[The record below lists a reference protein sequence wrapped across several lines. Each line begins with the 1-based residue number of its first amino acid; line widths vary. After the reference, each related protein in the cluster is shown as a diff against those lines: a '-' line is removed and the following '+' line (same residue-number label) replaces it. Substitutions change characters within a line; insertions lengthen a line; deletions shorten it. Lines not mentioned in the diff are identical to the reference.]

1 MNDTT
6 VERSIAGLA
15 ERFTLTP
22 AAAARLAALTRFL
35 ASEPT
40 APTAIHGATSIVEQH
55 VADSLVALELEELR
69 PGLRIVDIGSGA
81 GMPGLPLAIALPDT
95 SVVLVE
101 SNARKRDFIASAIR
115 LCGLE
120 NAEAIATRAE
130 TWSEGIGRFDVVTA
144 RALGPLDVVAEYA
157 APLLRVGGSLIA
169 WRGQREL
176 AAEARGA
183 RAAAI
188 LGLRVAEAVRVTP
201 FPGARNRYLHVML
214 KVRATPDRFPRRVGM
229 AAKRP
234 LGI

>member
-22 AAAARLAALTRFL
+22 AATARLAALTRFL

-55 VADSLVALELEELR
+55 IADSLVALELEELR

-95 SVVLVE
+95 SLVLVE
-101 SNARKRDFIASAIR
+101 SNARKCDFIASAIR
-115 LCGLE
+115 LCGVE

-144 RALGPLDVVAEYA
+144 RALGPLDVVAEYG

-169 WRGQREL
+169 WRGQPEL

-188 LGLRVAEAVRVTP
+188 LGLRVAEPIRVTP

-214 KVRATPDRFPRRVGM
+214 KVRETPDRFPRRVGM